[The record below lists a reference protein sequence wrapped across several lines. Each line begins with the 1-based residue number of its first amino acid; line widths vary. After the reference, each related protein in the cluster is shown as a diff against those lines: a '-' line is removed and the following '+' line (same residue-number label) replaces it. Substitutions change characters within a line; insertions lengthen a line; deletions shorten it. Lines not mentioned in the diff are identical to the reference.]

1 MKNDSQFIVLDVP
14 PVYDNK
20 RHCTLL
26 KCRCKCGKELYV
38 NKYTLDN
45 GKSVRCR
52 QCFGETMV
60 GDNNPN
66 FRGYKNIPGRIIT
79 RSKRRAKELGVPWEM
94 DIKFLNSLY
103 IKQEGRCAMTG
114 LPISFI
120 DKTASLD
127 RIKST
132 EGYTD
137 NNVWWVHKDVNIMKN
152 GFELEYFT
160 YICKKVSENLKDII
174 KESKFVYGKH

>member
-1 MKNDSQFIVLDVP
+1 MKNIGDFTILDEP
-14 PVYDNK
+14 AIYDNK

-45 GKSVRCR
+45 GKSIRCR
-52 QCFGETMV
+52 SCFGKTLIGEK
-60 GDNNPN
+60 NSN
-66 FRGYKNIPGRIIT
+66 FKGYKNIPRRIIT
-79 RSKRRAKELGVPWEM
+79 RSKRRAKEAKIPWNI

-103 IKQEGRCAMTG
+103 VKQKEKCPMTG
-114 LPISFI
+114 LPISFV

-127 RIKST
+127 RIKSS
-132 EGYTD
+132 EGYT
-137 NNVWWVHKDVNIMKN
+137 NGNVWWVHKDANVMKN

-160 YICKKVSENLKDII
+160 FFCKRVSENLKDTIE
-174 KESKFVYGKH
+174 KSKFVYGKH